1 MARRLTTLML
11 FLALESKTFL
21 NAGTRLLRA
30 VPFLIVG
37 TLHSTAIRILFSVLV
52 VVGLQSFLTTAE
64 ELDVNLED
72 DPEEDETELD
82 DAWEGT
88 PAVFP
93 ENTTRSPDITS

>member
-11 FLALESKTFL
+11 FLTLESKTFL
-21 NAGTRLLRA
+21 NAGTLLLRA

-52 VVGLQSFLTTAE
+52 VVGLQSFLTAE
-64 ELDVNLED
+64 ELDVNRED